1 MPSKV
6 HVYEFKTRQI
16 RSECGGLI
24 KLALLKGRRMPEHQL
39 KLITRNTHP
48 STGGVKYKLD

>member
-48 STGGVKYKLD
+48 STGGV